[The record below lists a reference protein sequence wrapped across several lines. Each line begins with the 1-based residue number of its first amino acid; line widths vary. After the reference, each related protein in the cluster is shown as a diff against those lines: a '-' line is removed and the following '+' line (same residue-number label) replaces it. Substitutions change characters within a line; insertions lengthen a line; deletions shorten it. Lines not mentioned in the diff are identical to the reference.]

1 MSMTGLATEPTLAE
15 LERAFPLLLNG
26 LTRRRFSL
34 PQPPSPLKGGFVS
47 QMEQKI
53 APRLHHDYSTITR
66 RLGV

>member
-1 MSMTGLATEPTLAE
+1 MSMVLTERTLAE
-15 LERAFPLLLNG
+15 LEREFPQLLGG

-34 PQPPSPLKGGFVS
+34 PQPQNLPGRDVVS
-47 QMEQKI
+47 RQEQKI

>member
-1 MSMTGLATEPTLAE
+1 MSMIGLATEPTLAE

-34 PQPPSPLKGGFVS
+34 PQPQSPLKGRFVS

>member
-1 MSMTGLATEPTLAE
+1 MSMIELAAEPTLAE

-34 PQPPSPLKGGFVS
+34 PQPSLKVGFVS

>member
-1 MSMTGLATEPTLAE
+1 MNTAPVERTLAE
-15 LERAFPLLLNG
+15 LEREFPQLLGG

-34 PQPPSPLKGGFVS
+34 AQPKSLVKGDFVPHL
-47 QMEQKI
+47 EQKI

>member
-1 MSMTGLATEPTLAE
+1 MRMIDTTAEPTLAE

-26 LTRRRFSL
+26 LTRRRFTL
-34 PQPPSPLKGGFVS
+34 PQPQSPLRGGFVS
-47 QMEQKI
+47 HMEQKI

>member
-1 MSMTGLATEPTLAE
+1 MSMTELAAEPTLAE

-34 PQPPSPLKGGFVS
+34 PQPQSPLKAGFVS
-47 QMEQKI
+47 PVEQKI

>member
-1 MSMTGLATEPTLAE
+1 MSMIGLATEPTLAE

>member
-1 MSMTGLATEPTLAE
+1 MSMTEFAAEPTLAE

-34 PQPPSPLKGGFVS
+34 PQPQPSTNTGLVS
-47 QMEQKI
+47 HMEQKI

-66 RLGV
+66 CLGV

>member
-1 MSMTGLATEPTLAE
+1 MSMIGLAAEPTLAE
-15 LERAFPLLLNG
+15 LERAFPMLLNG

>member
-1 MSMTGLATEPTLAE
+1 MSMIGLAAEPTLVE

>member
-1 MSMTGLATEPTLAE
+1 MSMTELAAEPTLAE

-34 PQPPSPLKGGFVS
+34 PQPQSPLKAGFVS
-47 QMEQKI
+47 SVEQKI